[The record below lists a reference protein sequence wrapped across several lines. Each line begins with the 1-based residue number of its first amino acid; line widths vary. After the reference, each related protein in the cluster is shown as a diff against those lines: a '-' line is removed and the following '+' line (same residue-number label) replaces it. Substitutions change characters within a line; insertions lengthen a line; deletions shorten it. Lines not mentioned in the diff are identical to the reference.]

1 MSLWLVRGGGQ
12 GEHEAKFIE
21 DKKVFLTWGD
31 LTETD
36 MTSITDYD
44 GIRARL
50 SQFYPNEPVRRVG
63 NWSGQIWA
71 FIVGIKEGDW
81 LVMPRKRQSTIAIG
95 QVVSSCKFDASA
107 ANDYRHY
114 REVRWLNTEIPR
126 SNFDQDILFSFGAF
140 LTVCEIRRNDAEV
153 RVRAMATNNWQAT
166 SASVTRASAAS
177 STATNEQVQEA
188 DVINDEAEVDLEE
201 LARDSIAKLIIRKF
215 KGHGMARLVDA
226 ILRAQGF
233 TTYLSPAGPDKGID
247 ILAGSGAFGFMNPK
261 ICVQVKSG
269 DTPADHPE
277 FTHLIGAMQSVQA
290 DYGLFVSW
298 SDFKQSVNKEEAA
311 KFFKVRLWN
320 QNDLI
325 EQLLVNYD
333 RLDQSIQAEIP
344 LKRIWLVAAQND

>member
-1 MSLWLVRGGGQ
+1 MSLWLVRGGSH
-12 GEHEAKFIE
+12 GEHEPKFIE
-21 DKKVFLTWGD
+21 DNRVFLTWGE
-31 LTETD
+31 LTATD
-36 MTSITDYD
+36 MTSISDYD

-50 SQFYPNEPVRRVG
+50 SQFYSNEPVRRVG

-81 LVMPRKRQSTIAIG
+81 VVMPRKRQSTVAIG
-95 QVVSSCKFDASA
+95 QVVSCCKFDAA
-107 ANDYRHY
+107 APNDYRHY

-140 LTVCEIRRNDAEV
+140 LTVCAISRNDAEV

-166 SASVTRASAAS
+166 SASVSRASTAS
-177 STATNEQVQEA
+177 STATNEQVQEV
-188 DVINDEAEVDLEE
+188 DVINGEAEVDLEE

-269 DTPADHPE
+269 DTPADHLE

-325 EQLLVNYD
+325 QQLLDNYD
-333 RLDQSIQAEIP
+333 QLDQSIQAEIP